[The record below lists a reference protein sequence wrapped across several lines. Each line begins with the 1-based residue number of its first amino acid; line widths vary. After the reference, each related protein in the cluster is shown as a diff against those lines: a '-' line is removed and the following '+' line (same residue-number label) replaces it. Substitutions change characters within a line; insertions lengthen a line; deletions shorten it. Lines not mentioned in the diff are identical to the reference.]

1 MPPKPPFVPH
11 AGFSALRLGA
21 GSQTRGRDWLRV
33 GAFGA
38 LPPAASM
45 TGYVSGGVSPTF
57 RTHFRSLVQAG

>member
-11 AGFSALRLGA
+11 AGFSALRLGL
-21 GSQTRGRDWLRV
+21 GSQTRGRDWLGV

-45 TGYVSGGVSPTF
+45 TGYVDGGVSPIF
-57 RTHFRSLVQAG
+57 RAALVQTG